1 MCTLYFVL
9 SMMLIKNVPLET
21 IFIQCPQKKNTGVY
35 TTCMNTKAFFCEQG
49 LVNVNKLLDEVLFFF
64 ENIYC
69 YTLITNNKATKIF
82 MTNLYILILSCDCF

>member
-1 MCTLYFVL
+1 MH
-9 SMMLIKNVPLET
+9 KH
-21 IFIQCPQKKNTGVY
+21 KG
-35 TTCMNTKAFFCEQG
+35 FFCEQG
-49 LVNVNKLLDEVLFFF
+49 LVNVNKPLDEVLFFF